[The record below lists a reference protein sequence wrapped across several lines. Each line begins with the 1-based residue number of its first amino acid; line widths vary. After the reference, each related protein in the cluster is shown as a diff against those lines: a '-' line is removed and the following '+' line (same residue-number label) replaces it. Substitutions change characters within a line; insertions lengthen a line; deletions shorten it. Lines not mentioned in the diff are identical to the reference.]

1 MLPAHRINNW
11 TGQGMVT
18 LRARL
23 RGFTAFELLVVL
35 GISALLAALASP
47 SFGEL
52 RRSAGVVSSANQM
65 LWALHY
71 ARSASLVRNVPTA
84 VCLSA
89 DGANCLT
96 SATAAGSGWL
106 VFYDLERSLPPQIA
120 GSDELLRSV
129 QLPPGFTVRGTRA
142 GVTFWPASRSG
153 TTATFTIC
161 PDRGKP
167 EGRAVVVS
175 QTGRPR
181 VNGVV
186 SCAA

>member
-1 MLPAHRINNW
+1 
-11 TGQGMVT
+11 MVT

-23 RGFTAFELLVVL
+23 RGFTAFELLTVL
-35 GISALLAALASP
+35 AISALLAALASP

-71 ARSASLVRNVPTA
+71 ARTSSLVRNLPTA

-96 SATAAGSGWL
+96 STAATGSGWL

-129 QLPPGFTVRGTRA
+129 QLPPGFTVRGTRS

-161 PDRGKP
+161 PDRGRP
-167 EGRAVVVS
+167 EGRAIVVS

-181 VNGVV
+181 VTGAA

>member
-1 MLPAHRINNW
+1 
-11 TGQGMVT
+11 MVI

-23 RGFTAFELLVVL
+23 RGFTAFELLTVL
-35 GISALLAALASP
+35 AISALLAALASP
-47 SFGEL
+47 SFSEL

-71 ARSASLVRNVPTA
+71 ARTSSLVRNLPTA

-96 SATAAGSGWL
+96 STAATGSGWL
-106 VFYDLERSLPPQIA
+106 VFYDVERSLPPQIA
-120 GSDELLRSV
+120 GADELLRSV
-129 QLPPGFTVRGTRA
+129 QLPPGFTVHGTRA

-161 PDRGKP
+161 PERGRP
-167 EGRAVVVS
+167 EGRAIVVS

-181 VNGVV
+181 VTGAV
-186 SCAA
+186 SCAT